1 MMWLY
6 SGAVYLALSLF
17 SEVGYLYEVS
27 ELLSA
32 LPLCLVQVLCCKST
46 CTRTRKVVSVFV
58 TRSVVL
64 AFYAGYKL
72 LPQVTSTAFPETSV

>member
-17 SEVGYLYEVS
+17 SEVGCIHEVS

-32 LPLCLVQVLCCKST
+32 LPLCPVRVLCCKST
-46 CTRTRKVVSVFV
+46 CTRTGNVVSTFV
-58 TRSVVL
+58 TRFVVL

-72 LPQVTSTAFPETSV
+72 LPQVTSTAFLETSV